1 MTQYGR
7 NIRIIR
13 TGRRV
18 LHNDLAGSTSLI

>member
-13 TGRRV
+13 TGRRI
-18 LHNDLAGSTSLI
+18 LYNDLAGGTSLI